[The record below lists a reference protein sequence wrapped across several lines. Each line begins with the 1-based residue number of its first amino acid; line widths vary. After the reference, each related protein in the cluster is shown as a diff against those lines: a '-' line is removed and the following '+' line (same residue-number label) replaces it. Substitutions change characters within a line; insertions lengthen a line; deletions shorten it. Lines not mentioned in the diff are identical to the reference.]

1 MSSTDGPITDRL
13 LTGTDEATIDDK
25 GRILVGKK
33 KRERLGD
40 TFVLSIGQT
49 GCLDAYPEATWKHVI
64 SDVLSHESINAGTQ
78 DYARFMLAD
87 TEEDIKFDQQGRF
100 VVPQRMRSVAN
111 LKDKVLLLG
120 VGLKVE
126 IWSKQ
131 EYETFRSHPD
141 TYGLERRQSI
151 DKAYRQMKG
160 QS

>member
-1 MSSTDGPITDRL
+1 MTSTDGPIADRL

-25 GRILVGKK
+25 GRIIVGKK
-33 KRERLGD
+33 KRERLGE

-49 GCLDAYPEATWKHVI
+49 GCLDAYPKPIWDRVVADI
-64 SDVLSHESINAGTQ
+64 FSHESLNAGTQ

-87 TEEDIKFDQQGRF
+87 AEEDMKFDQQGRF
-100 VVPQRMRSVAN
+100 VVPQRMRAVAN

-120 VGLKVE
+120 VGLKME

-131 EYETFRSHPD
+131 EYETFRTHPE

-160 QS
+160 QP